1 MGFVLVDDDGVE
13 ATEDGGGDGGGV
25 VAVVPPGEPK
35 GEATRPFGGLYTVSG
50 GGGAGH
56 VGSTSVSNLEIMPDS
71 L

>member
-1 MGFVLVDDDGVE
+1 MGFELVVGDDGVE
-13 ATEDGGGDGGGV
+13 AIEDGGGGGDDDDV
-25 VAVVPPGEPK
+25 TVGELK
-35 GEATRPFGGLYTVSG
+35 GDATRPFGGLYKVSG